1 MAKRNATSELNDRNW
16 DEEEEDEE
24 VSNLCNFVCVLLI
37 DRAKSWLYICNFR
50 LLTLA
55 TNGISTCHLTC

>member
-24 VSNLCNFVCVLLI
+24 VSNLCNFVCVC
-37 DRAKSWLYICNFR
+37 Y
-50 LLTLA
+50 
-55 TNGISTCHLTC
+55 